1 MKKRMVWLDLLRI
14 IGMICVIMMHIV
26 GNTINTFHLAGN
38 AQIVYNTIALSC
50 YFSMP
55 LFIMISG
62 MYFLNKDIDFSLM
75 LKKYCKRILLI
86 ILIFGSVFSF
96 LELYF
101 YTRSISIDYI
111 PKTLKNILTGNL
123 WDHMWY
129 LYTILGLY
137 LITPF
142 IRIITKNIKEKD
154 YKYFLILLFIFSIL
168 IPDIQSIFNV
178 YIAFTIPIAS
188 AFVFYYIYG
197 AYVINHKF
205 SFWETL
211 ISIILGIVSMIS
223 IIIGSV
229 TKTPY
234 IPISYGSTTVF
245 LVANMVFILFK
256 NKEFKKMPKKLQ
268 TFIASLGTCSLGIY
282 VIHQF
287 FINIVYKLLKFKF
300 ILTSPFWGFILYVF
314 LILGISYITVYLLK
328 KIPFVNKYIL

>member
-1 MKKRMVWLDLLRI
+1 MKKRMVWLDILRI

-38 AQIVYNTIALSC
+38 AQIIYNTIALSC
-50 YFSMP
+50 YFSIP

-62 MYFLNKDIDFSLM
+62 MYFLNKDISFSLM

-86 ILIFGSVFSF
+86 ILIFGSIFSF

-101 YTRSISIDYI
+101 YTRSINIDYI
-111 PKTLKNILTGNL
+111 PKTLKNILTDNL

-168 IPDIQSIFNV
+168 IPDIRSIFQIN
-178 YIAFTIPIAS
+178 IAFTIPIAS

-197 AYVINHKF
+197 AYIINHKF
-205 SFWETL
+205 SFWENL
-211 ISIILGIVSMIS
+211 LSIFLGIASIIL
-223 IIIGSV
+223 IIIGSI

-234 IPISYGSTTVF
+234 IPISYSSITTF
-245 LVANMVFILFK
+245 LVANLIFVLFK
-256 NKEFKKMPKKLQ
+256 NKEIKMPKKLQ
-268 TFIASLGTCSLGIY
+268 VFISSLGSCSLGIY

-287 FINIVYKLLKFKF
+287 FINIVFKLLKFKF
-300 ILTSPFWGFILYVF
+300 ILTSPFWGFILYVV
-314 LILGISYITVYLLK
+314 LILGISYIATYLLK
-328 KIPFVNKYIL
+328 KIPFVNKYIF

>member
-38 AQIVYNTIALSC
+38 AQVIYSTVALLC
-50 YFSMP
+50 YFSIP
-55 LFIMISG
+55 LFIMLSG
-62 MYFLNKDIDFSLM
+62 MYFLNKDIDVSLM

-86 ILIFGSVFSF
+86 ILIFGGAFSF

-101 YTRSISIDYI
+101 DTRVISINYI
-111 PKTLKNILTGNL
+111 PKTLKNIITGNL
-123 WDHMWY
+123 WAHMWY

-142 IRIITKNIKEKD
+142 LRIITKNIKEKD

-178 YIAFTIPIAS
+178 NIAFTIPIAS

-197 AYVINHKF
+197 AYIINHK
-205 SFWETL
+205 STLWETL
-211 ISIILGIVSMIS
+211 ISIFLGIVSMVL
-223 IIIGSV
+223 IIISSI

-234 IPISYGSTTVF
+234 IPISYGSITVF
-245 LVANMVFILFK
+245 LVANMVLVLFK
-256 NKEFKKMPKKLQ
+256 NKEIKMPKKLQ
-268 TFIASLGTCSLGIY
+268 AFIASLGSCSLGIY

-287 FINIVYKLLKFKF
+287 FINVVYKLLKFKF
-300 ILTSPFWGFILYVF
+300 ILTSPYLGFILYVF
-314 LILGISYITVYLLK
+314 LILGISYITIYLIK
-328 KIPFVNKYIL
+328 KIPFVSKYIF